1 MTPAPDMPP
10 EPSWRSVRQVLAV
23 VSAEFETPLSDLLS
37 ERRQRRLVR
46 PRQAAMWLAREFTRH
61 SLPTIGRAM
70 RRDHTTVLHGIAAH
84 QRRLETDPYYAACV
98 ARARAALIT
107 NPETPSA

>member
-1 MTPAPDMPP
+1 MTPTPDMPP
-10 EPSWRSVRQVLAV
+10 EPHWRSVRQVLAV
-23 VSAEFETPLSDLLS
+23 VSAEFETPLSALLS
-37 ERRQRRLVR
+37 ESRHRRVVR
-46 PRQAAMWLAREFTRH
+46 PRQAAMGLAREFTRH
-61 SLPTIGRAM
+61 GSAVIGRAM